1 MPDSNASNQ
10 SDFQLPLY
18 AGVDVGGTNIKV
30 GVVDDLGKTVAH
42 SKFPTPEKCSDG
54 AFDRAAEM
62 MDQFLEPH
70 GFSREDVAAV
80 GLGTPG
86 PLDMKKGILTA
97 PVNMPGWRNVPVRKM
112 LAQSTGKSVTYAN
125 DAGAA
130 AFGEYWVGGGKDYDS
145 MALLTLGTGVG
156 GGIIY
161 QGMSIDGAQSFGSE
175 VGHATIDTSANARTC
190 NCGNRGHLEAYT
202 SATGVVNRTAELLPD
217 YPSSKLMDMVSETSA
232 LSALMVSNAADAG
245 DELAI
250 RIVDETAEYLARG
263 ITIVAHVVNPAAFVL
278 GGAMNFGG
286 AESKMGRRFLNET
299 VSKVRSAVFPDV
311 AKNLVVDFAQLGGDA
326 GFIGA
331 AGLARENHR
340 SA

>member
-1 MPDSNASNQ
+1 MPDSTQ
-10 SDFQLPLY
+10 SDFKLPLY

-30 GVVDDLGKTVAH
+30 GVVDDNGKTVAH
-42 SKFPTPEKCSDG
+42 SKFPTPAKCSDG

-62 MDQFLEPH
+62 MDQLLHEQ
-70 GFSREDVAAV
+70 GFTREDVAAV

-86 PLDMKKGILTA
+86 PLDVKNGVLTA
-97 PVNMPGWRNVPVRKM
+97 PVNMPGWRNVPVREM
-112 LAQSTGKSVTYAN
+112 LSEATGKPVTYAN

-130 AFGEYWVGGGKDYDS
+130 AFGEYWVGGGRDYES

-175 VGHATIDTSANARTC
+175 VGHAVIDTSADARMC
-190 NCGNRGHLEAYT
+190 NCGKPGHLEAYT
-202 SATGVVNRTAELLPD
+202 SATAVVNRTAELLPN
-217 YPSSKLMDMVSETSA
+217 YPGSKLMDMISETSA

-250 RIVDETAEYLARG
+250 RIVDDTAEYLARG
-263 ITIVAHVVNPAAFVL
+263 ITIVAHVINPAAFVL

-286 AESKMGRRFLNET
+286 AEAKMGRRFLNET
-299 VSKVRSAVFPDV
+299 VSKVRAAVFPDV
-311 AKNLVVDFAQLGGDA
+311 AKNLVVDFAKLGGDA

-331 AGLARENHR
+331 AGLARESHR
-340 SA
+340 VE